1 MGILVV
7 GSVALDS
14 VRTPSGYA
22 EEILGG
28 SAVFFGIAASYFTDV
43 SVIAVVGDDF
53 PERHMAFL
61 QGKGIDTSGL
71 HRQAGRTFRWKGEYS
86 GDLNVAKTLDT
97 QLNVFGEFKP
107 RMTAEQRQGEY
118 LFLGNIDPDLQRS
131 VLEQMQKPRIVA
143 CDTMNYWI
151 DNKRESVLNVL
162 ALVDIVLVNDAEA
175 RHLAGEQNLFR
186 AARRILSWGPRH
198 VVVKRGEYGAVLMGP
213 KSIFEVPAYPVE
225 DVVDPTGAGD
235 SFAGGFMGYLAAK
248 GSADDADLRQA
259 LVFGSVMASFNVT
272 DFGTSRLGALTF
284 TEVEGRFREF
294 KRLTEF
300 QDV

>member
-28 SAVFFGIAASYFTDV
+28 SAVFFSIAASYFTDV
-43 SVIAVVGDDF
+43 SVVAVVGDDF
-53 PERHMAFL
+53 PERHVAFL

-86 GDLNVAKTLDT
+86 GDLNAAKTLDT
-97 QLNVFGEFKP
+97 QLNVFGEFNP
-107 RMTAEQRQGEY
+107 RLTAEQRQSEY
-118 LFLGNIDPDLQRS
+118 LFLGNIDPDLQQG
-131 VLEQMQKPRIVA
+131 VLEQMQKPRVVA

-151 DNKRESVLNVL
+151 DSKRQSLQKVL
-162 ALVDIVLVNDAEA
+162 ALADIVLVNDAEA

-186 AARRILSWGPRH
+186 AARKILSWGPRH
-198 VVVKRGEYGAVLMGP
+198 IVVKRGEYGAVLVGP
-213 KSIFEVPAYPVE
+213 RMVFEAPAYPLE
-225 DVVDPTGAGD
+225 DVIDPTGAGD

-248 GSADDADLRQA
+248 GSADDAELRQA

-272 DFGTSRLGALTF
+272 DFGTKRLGTLTF
-284 TEVEGRFREF
+284 PEVEGRFREF